1 MLLVSDISSM
11 DLIKVHIGWQYIN
24 FISSYIVIESK
35 TFGKNFVLRG
45 LLKYD

>member
-11 DLIKVHIGWQYIN
+11 GLIKVYIGWKYIN

-35 TFGKNFVLRG
+35 EFGKNFVLQC